1 MSTTEL
7 NTVVG
12 VFDDRTH
19 AENAVADLCARGFT
33 AEQIGFLVRDGDAAV
48 QPPSIER
55 GDRTGQGAAVG
66 AVAGGTLGGL
76 LGAALLMGMIPGVGP
91 VLAGGLLLGALG
103 AAATGAVGGG
113 VVGALVG
120 MEIPEEDAH
129 RYARAFH
136 SGQTLVTVRAGGRA
150 ADAVAVLRRHGGH
163 DGSLPSTPLDPATV
177 QETEEQLGEA
187 PHHRPD
193 MGRLDASDRSSPHS
207 GSVFPGES

>member
-1 MSTTEL
+1 MSTPEQT
-7 NTVVG
+7 TVVG

-19 AENAVADLCARGFT
+19 AENAVAELCASGFT
-33 AEQIGFLVRDGDAAV
+33 AEQIGFLVRDGDTAV
-48 QPPSIER
+48 QPPPGER

-76 LGAALLMGMIPGVGP
+76 LGAALLLGLVPGVGP
-91 VLAGGLLLGALG
+91 ALAGGLLLGALG

-150 ADAVAVLRRHGGH
+150 ADATAVLRRHGGH
-163 DGSLPSTPLDPATV
+163 DGSLPPTPLDDATV
-177 QETEEQLGEA
+177 QETEEALGEV
-187 PHHRPD
+187 PHHRAD
-193 MGRLDASDRSSPHS
+193 IRRLDAPERSSPHT